1 MRLTISL
8 ATLLE
13 LGQTSLNLR
22 ENDESEGE
30 VMKRL
35 LMIAIAATLCGCD
48 TGYDRHP
55 EVLAAMRDPLFDQW
69 LKRNKLELI
78 HTYESCGCTCLQVAF
93 VGGKGKEVK

>member
-1 MRLTISL
+1 M
-8 ATLLE
+8 LE

-55 EVLAAMRDPLFDQW
+55 EVLTAMRDPLFDQW

-78 HTYESCGCTCLQVAF
+78 STYRCVGCTRLHVCF
-93 VGGKGKEVK
+93 VDEKDGVK